1 VVSLGI
7 EPKSRASEAPI
18 LSVVL
23 RDPVP
28 GCKSSYK
35 SCRGQTCAR
44 YFGWLRHNPT
54 AQKSVSIIKTR
65 QFSFYMD
72 STKKT
77 LYTADATAIGGRS
90 GHVRSTTGIIDLD
103 MSVPEGLGGKK
114 GATNPEELFAAG
126 YSSCFQ
132 QALLVIAQRAGDKLD
147 PATEVKCSV
156 TLFQEGEGYGLS
168 AILDVDLKSFDRT
181 KTIEMVRQAHKICPY
196 SVGTRGNMEVELKV
210 QGETVPVQPEEN
222 AGVAEGK

>member
-1 VVSLGI
+1 M
-7 EPKSRASEAPI
+7 E
-18 LSVVL
+18 
-23 RDPVP
+23 
-28 GCKSSYK
+28 
-35 SCRGQTCAR
+35 
-44 YFGWLRHNPT
+44 
-54 AQKSVSIIKTR
+54 
-65 QFSFYMD
+65 

-147 PATEVKCSV
+147 PQTEVKCSV

-168 AILDVDLKSFDRT
+168 AVLDVDLKSFDRD
-181 KTIEMVRQAHKICPY
+181 KTIDMVRQAHKICPY

-210 QGETVPVQPEEN
+210 QGEAVPVAPEEN
-222 AGVAEGK
+222 AGVAEKGAATEAN